1 MRLIDSLISF
11 SCLLCAAGAVNFFGE
26 ENSFGEE
33 KNEVVIGVGDQAP
46 QFEAIDDNGMKW
58 KSEDHI
64 GRKILVVYFYPA
76 DLTGGCTKQACG
88 FRDDSAELEK
98 AGITVVGVSGDSPEN
113 HQLFRKIHS
122 LNFTLLADQ
131 DGQVARAFGVPVR
144 EGATI
149 MRTID
154 GVEKSLTRGVTAS
167 RWTYVIGLDG
177 RILYKNTSVDAAADS
192 KSVLK
197 AVGLLSAAA
206 G

>member
-26 ENSFGEE
+26 EKSFGEE
-33 KNEVVIGVGDQAP
+33 KNEVVIGVGDPAP

-58 KSEDHI
+58 KSEDHV
-64 GRKILVVYFYPA
+64 GQKILVVYFYPA